1 MGDQAAG
8 GSGGSN
14 QPDCR
19 QGGRGGG
26 APAAAA
32 EGPRLG
38 AAAQQ
43 QESPAFV
50 GVFSTRSAVRPW
62 RTGTSI
68 DSKQYQLGG
77 CATRAEAAAAHDLAL
92 IWKRLHGKGAQRQG
106 AGMCLRRLLHSKP
119 AIACVPV
126 CVDSKHRPELFN
138 FPQLLGD
145 EQLRGRL
152 QGAPGIAALKA
163 VVVDWLQ
170 QEWPQQ
176 EAGLLAGRTTAL
188 AR

>member
-1 MGDQAAG
+1 MSDRAAG
-8 GSGGSN
+8 GSGGNN
-14 QPDCR
+14 QPASGQHGCA
-19 QGGRGGG
+19 GGG
-26 APAAAA
+26 VAAAA
-32 EGPRLG
+32 AGLS

-43 QESPAFV
+43 QESPPFV
-50 GVFSTRSAVRPW
+50 GVSCSISGAKRPW
-62 RTGTSI
+62 RSTTGI
-68 DSKQYQLGG
+68 DSKQHQFGG

-92 IWKRLHGKGAQRQG
+92 IWKRLHGKGARCHR

-138 FPQLLGD
+138 FPQLPGD

-152 QGAPGIAALKA
+152 QGAPGVAALKA
-163 VVVDWLQ
+163 VVVDRLQ

-176 EAGLLAGRTTAL
+176 EAGLLAGRAAAL